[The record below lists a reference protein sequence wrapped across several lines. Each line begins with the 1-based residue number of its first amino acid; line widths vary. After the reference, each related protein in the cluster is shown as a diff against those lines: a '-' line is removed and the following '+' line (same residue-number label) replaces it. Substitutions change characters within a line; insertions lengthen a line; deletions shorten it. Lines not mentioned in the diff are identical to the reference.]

1 MNCQSLRAA
10 RPRAETAAT
19 GIAEASAWFDTPAD
33 IYAAEIGLLHIGSV
47 GTRIGIREGATSDVS
62 WWCAEATGTFRVAA
76 VAVLVASGGIDPIN
90 SSSSA
95 FAIGHL
101 RPPGMS

>member
-1 MNCQSLRAA
+1 MDCLSLHTAGAGAKSSAA
-10 RPRAETAAT
+10 GLT
-19 GIAEASAWFDTPAD
+19 EAGAWFDTPAG

-47 GTRIGIREGATSDVS
+47 GTRIGIREGTTSDVS
-62 WWCAEATGTFRVAA
+62 RCCAEAAGTCRFAAATVVVTG
-76 VAVLVASGGIDPIN
+76 GGIDPISF
-90 SSSSA
+90 SSTA